1 MLDFETV
8 SQGNRHR
15 SNHTQNEVP
24 SIVAV
29 HQSLQS
35 GCKGPD
41 SGMFPI
47 TVWHIQASAWTNSL
61 FSQLVLTRLPL
72 QDLLFG
78 LWCFH
83 DACSSSS
90 RRYVSWEELSQPLLL
105 FTKGSGLGCHS
116 RQEWH
121 SWSHRLHYSF
131 WQEMLIRFS
140 SEITEEHFTVHPS
153 SVRLIN
159 DSSFCTIVKKNIYV
173 YDSSAGLWRSWNQKW
188 LSHSLTLLSY

>member
-47 TVWHIQASAWTNSL
+47 TVWHIQASAWTTHFSASL
-61 FSQLVLTRLPL
+61 SSPDCLFRICCLASGAFMMLVLHLPEDMFL
-72 QDLLFG
+72 EKNWVSHFCFSARAVDLAVIPGKSDILEVTGFIT
-78 LWCFH
+78 
-83 DACSSSS
+83 
-90 RRYVSWEELSQPLLL
+90 VSD
-105 FTKGSGLGCHS
+105 KK
-116 RQEWH
+116 
-121 SWSHRLHYSF
+121 
-131 WQEMLIRFS
+131 MLIRFS

-153 SVRLIN
+153 SVRAIHH
-159 DSSFCTIVKKNIYV
+159 SFWKY
-173 YDSSAGLWRSWNQKW
+173 A
-188 LSHSLTLLSY
+188 